1 MEEFILIK
9 NNYDNARC
17 KKCRREIAFGKTVR
31 WLKSVGVFCSDSCA
45 VRYRTDGDKWQR
57 LLSVLVESPKALASR
72 IQQDKTDDNF
82 RKLFDKAVH
91 PRTPVE
97 EARTSAF
104 VALRLL
110 SKHGIELH
118 PAGTAERIRR
128 LDTILEAARAIVEE
142 P

>member
-1 MEEFILIK
+1 MLDFVLIL
-9 NNYDNARC
+9 NSYENARC
-17 KKCRREIAFGKTVR
+17 KKCGRGIAVGKKVR
-31 WLKSVGVFCSDSCA
+31 WVKSVGVFCSDNCCL
-45 VRYRTDGDKWQR
+45 RYQKDSDKWSR
-57 LLSVLVESPKALASR
+57 LLSVLFEAPRLTAERAM
-72 IQQDKTDDNF
+72 DKTDDDF

-104 VALRLL
+104 IGLRMLV
-110 SKHGIELH
+110 KKGVELH

-128 LDTILEAARAIVEE
+128 LDAILLAARAIVEE